1 MNRSRALFLA
11 LSLAVL
17 IPLVSGVLWSATRAG
32 ASDDEDSLYK
42 HLAIFSEVLGL
53 VRSSYV
59 DETDLSQLIVGA
71 MDGSTDALD
80 PLSVYLPA
88 EAVAPYARTE
98 AVGTAHSGIYALRS
112 RGIAYVLT
120 VEEGS
125 PAAAAGFEAGD
136 VLADIAGRSTRDM
149 PAWQLESLLAGDP
162 GTRLEIEIL
171 RRGDAERKTL
181 ELGTFPSAKPRL
193 ENAEEFP
200 MLRLAKLDG
209 DSVAAVRPLLEGLA
223 ASGTP
228 KLLVDLR
235 GVAGGSIEA
244 AYAVGGLFAQGALG
258 ELHDREKTL
267 ATFEG
272 KHAPVWRGEIVVLV
286 DSSTLGA
293 AEVLAS
299 ILRGAAAAKLVGVP
313 TFGWAGVR
321 SPVDLEGGAKLL
333 LTTAFYRGPDGEPIS
348 KALAPDV
355 LVDELSISFGE
366 RELTLRDLILDRG
379 IRVLRG
385 EQESAEPRAA

>member
-88 EAVAPYARTE
+88 EAVAPYARSE

-112 RGIAYVLT
+112 RGIAYVLA

-136 VLADIAGRSTRDM
+136 VLAEIAGRSTRDM
-149 PAWQLESLLAGDP
+149 PAWQLETLLAGSP
-162 GTRLEIEIL
+162 GTRLEVEIL

-181 ELGTFPSAKPRL
+181 ELGTFQAPAPRM
-193 ENAEEFP
+193 ETAEEFP
-200 MLRLAKLDG
+200 MLRVAKLDG
-209 DSVAAVRPLLEGLA
+209 ASVAAVRPLLEGLA
-223 ASGTP
+223 GSAAP

-235 GVAGGSIEA
+235 GLSGGSIEA

-258 ELHDREKTL
+258 ELRDHERAL

-272 KHAPVWRGEIVVLV
+272 KDTPLWRGEIVVLV
-286 DSSTLGA
+286 DGSTLGA

-299 ILRGAAAAKLVGVP
+299 ILRASAGAKLVGVP

-321 SPVDLEGGAKLL
+321 STVDLDGGAKLL
-333 LTTAFYRGPDGEPIS
+333 LTTAFFRGPDGKPIS
-348 KALAPDV
+348 EALAPDV

-385 EQESAEPRAA
+385 EQESAAPRAA

>member
-17 IPLVSGVLWSATRAG
+17 IPVVSGVLWSATRAG
-32 ASDDEDSLYK
+32 AESDEDSLYK

-59 DETDLSQLIVGA
+59 DETDLAQLIAGA

-88 EAVAPYARTE
+88 EAIAPYAKAE

-112 RGIAYVLT
+112 RGIAYVLA

-125 PAAAAGFEAGD
+125 PAAAAGFEPGD

-149 PAWQLESLLAGDP
+149 PAWEVEALLAGEP
-162 GTRLEIEIL
+162 GTRLEIEVL
-171 RRGDAERKTL
+171 RRGEAKRKTL
-181 ELGTFPSAKPRL
+181 ELAAYPVPSPRL
-193 ENAEEFP
+193 ETVEEFP
-200 MLRLAKLDG
+200 MLRVTKLDG
-209 DSVAAVRPLLEGLA
+209 ESEAAIRPLLEGLA
-223 ASGTP
+223 AKEATQ
-228 KLLVDLR
+228 LLVDLR

-258 ELHDREKTL
+258 ELHDHDRSL
-267 ATFEG
+267 AKFDSES
-272 KHAPVWRGEIVVLV
+272 APLWHGEVVALV
-286 DSSTLGA
+286 DGSTLGA
-293 AEVLAS
+293 AEVLAT
-299 ILRGAAAAKLVGVP
+299 ILRDRAGAKLVGVP

-321 SPVDLEGGAKLL
+321 SPVQLEGGARLL
-333 LTTAFYRGPDGEPIS
+333 MTTAFYRGPNGEPIS

-366 RELTLRDLILDRG
+366 RDIDLRDLILDRG

-385 EQESAEPRAA
+385 EEEEAAARAA